1 MVLSRFF
8 GVDCFKIH
16 ILWYKW
22 TMSANLLVSVNDI
35 LVLIQ
40 FLVNFVLRFL
50 LNTQLFK
57 KALVNTQ
64 FLENTKEIK
73 MIYINVLP
81 FWQNPL
87 SHPQKKILVKLR
99 STKILNNMCI
109 SMLLKNFCLCH
120 EWRGRWPIP
129 GLYLFHL

>member
-1 MVLSRFF
+1 
-8 GVDCFKIH
+8 
-16 ILWYKW
+16 
-22 TMSANLLVSVNDI
+22 MSANLLVSVNDI

-73 MIYINVLP
+73 MICINVLP
-81 FWQNPL
+81 F
-87 SHPQKKILVKLR
+87 
-99 STKILNNMCI
+99 
-109 SMLLKNFCLCH
+109 
-120 EWRGRWPIP
+120 
-129 GLYLFHL
+129 